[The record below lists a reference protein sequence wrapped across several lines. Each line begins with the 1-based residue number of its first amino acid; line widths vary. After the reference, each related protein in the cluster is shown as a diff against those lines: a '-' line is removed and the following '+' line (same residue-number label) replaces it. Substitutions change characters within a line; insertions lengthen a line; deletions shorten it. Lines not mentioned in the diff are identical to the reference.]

1 MTIAG
6 GEEIKSPVIISNNLH
21 SSSSQKLTWSL
32 VAKSETMS
40 NFCLKSCGL
49 QSKHICVSIDWGA
62 LKAASSP
69 GCLCILFHPKHDQI
83 LYGAKTSGKSLYAP
97 KDPARATKRATAQD
111 TVQAQTL
118 GKNSK
123 DIHKVQIKS
132 RNKHKDIHKTQITKQ
147 IQITSTKHKQA
158 QSTNIHKQ
166 KERTLCTN
174 TPHRSQSQNINKQE
188 HQ

>member
-40 NFCLKSCGL
+40 NFCLKSWGL

-118 GKNSK
+118 GKNTK
-123 DIHKVQIKS
+123 DIHKVRIQS
-132 RNKHKDIHKTQITKQ
+132 RNKHKGNT
-147 IQITSTKHKQA
+147 
-158 QSTNIHKQ
+158 QSTNHKHKANTNYKHKARTSANKKNEHYVRIHH
-166 KERTLCTN
+166 TN
-174 TPHRSQSQNINKQE
+174 HNRKA
-188 HQ
+188 